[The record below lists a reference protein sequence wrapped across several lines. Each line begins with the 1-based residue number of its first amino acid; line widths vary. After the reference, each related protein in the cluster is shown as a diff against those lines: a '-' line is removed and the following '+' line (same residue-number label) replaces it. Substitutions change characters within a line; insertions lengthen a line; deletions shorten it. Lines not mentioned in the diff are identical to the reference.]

1 NLSARLLPYNK
12 DESGADPLAALRAM
26 ADRVVA
32 QGVRVVEGV
41 LTGDDTA
48 YLWEPFPDGWS
59 VDDPIYEYGA
69 PVSALTMNDN
79 SFKVVVLPGAT
90 VGSPATLTLTP
101 TLEYLTIHNRTE
113 TVAIGPARIQYS
125 RIPGSRELI
134 VSGTIL
140 LDAGEPLTAVLAIDD
155 PALFAVEALR
165 KLLEERGVR
174 IEGQTRAIHRRPDEG
189 ASSWTGI
196 EIASHESAPL
206 SQILQVINKVSQNL
220 HTELVL
226 REIARVKNGVG
237 SRSGGLKEIAEYLAE
252 PGIVKDQWNFEDA
265 SGLSRLTLVTPLT
278 ISEVLLGMY
287 KTPFRE
293 AWIATLPVGG
303 VDGTL
308 EKRFHKMP
316 QAERIHAK
324 TGSISHVSALSGYA
338 MREDGRTYVFSVLA
352 NNFNARPALIREAID
367 QIVLALLE

>member
-1 NLSARLLPYNK
+1 MRSLAVLVAACVCSAADLSDRIREIMTAAPEAQQCFWGIRVNDAESGDEIFSLNENRFFVPASNTKLFTTSLALLRLGPDYRFRTKIEADSLPDAQGRVHELRLIGGGDPNLSARLLPYNK
-12 DESGADPLAALRAM
+12 DETGADPLAALRAM
-26 ADRVVA
+26 ADQVVA
-32 QGVRVVEGV
+32 LGVRVVGGE

-59 VDDPIYEYGA
+59 VDDPVYEYGA

-79 SFKVVVLPGAT
+79 SFKVTVLPGAS
-90 VGSPATLTLTP
+90 VGLPATLTLTP
-101 TLEYLTIHNRTE
+101 TLEYLTIHNRTQ
-113 TVAIGPARIQYS
+113 TVAIGPARIRYS
-125 RIPGSRELI
+125 RIPGSRDLL

-174 IEGQTRAIHRRPDEG
+174 IEGQSRAIHRRPDED
-189 ASSWTGI
+189 ASGWTGT

-237 SRSGGLKEIAEYLAE
+237 SRSGGL
-252 PGIVKDQWNFEDA
+252 
-265 SGLSRLTLVTPLT
+265 
-278 ISEVLLGMY
+278 
-287 KTPFRE
+287 
-293 AWIATLPVGG
+293 
-303 VDGTL
+303 
-308 EKRFHKMP
+308 
-316 QAERIHAK
+316 
-324 TGSISHVSALSGYA
+324 
-338 MREDGRTYVFSVLA
+338 
-352 NNFNARPALIREAID
+352 
-367 QIVLALLE
+367 